1 MESQQETPIFL
12 LIQRF
17 TEFNQ
22 NYSKLEKELLRKHNL
37 TKSGYSIMTVIKDE
51 KITLKEL
58 VNLSEL
64 DKSTLS
70 RQVKSLEK
78 KELLIKEL
86 GTDKR
91 YSFLS
96 LTSEARQLI
105 LTVSFELENA
115 YSQIFKSWP
124 ADEKQLLLV
133 LMGRVNRSI
142 QSFNSWSRSILQDS
156 LKSLQLKREN
166 G

>member
-78 KELLIKEL
+78 KSCLSKNQALTNGIVF
-86 GTDKR
+86 
-91 YSFLS
+91 FL
-96 LTSEARQLI
+96 
-105 LTVSFELENA
+105 
-115 YSQIFKSWP
+115 
-124 ADEKQLLLV
+124 
-133 LMGRVNRSI
+133 
-142 QSFNSWSRSILQDS
+142 
-156 LKSLQLKREN
+156 
-166 G
+166 